1 MPGCI
6 DQSLERL
13 VELAGDPQKEI
24 YSLMYSRYPDL
35 ESLFVLDKDNS
46 VRGAM
51 LQTAFEFVLA
61 YSEKG
66 VINKSDLASW
76 RSHHL
81 EYGVEEDIF
90 GVFFEL
96 IRDCVRDKLGS
107 EWTEHMASRWQEFLQ
122 EVAAFWLIFSLK

>member
-1 MPGCI
+1 MSDCI

-24 YSLMYSRYPDL
+24 YLLMYSRYPDL

-46 VRGAM
+46 VHGAM
-51 LQTAFEFVLA
+51 LQTALEFVLA
-61 YSEKG
+61 YNEKG

-81 EYGVEEDIF
+81 ECGVEENIF

-96 IRDCVRDKLGS
+96 IRDCVRNNL
-107 EWTEHMASRWQEFLQ
+107 
-122 EVAAFWLIFSLK
+122 

>member
-6 DQSLERL
+6 DQSIERL

-35 ESLFVLDKDNS
+35 ECLFVLDKDNS

-51 LQTAFEFVLA
+51 LQTALEFVLA

-66 VINKSDLASW
+66 VINKGDLASW

-81 EYGVEEDIF
+81 EYGVKEDIF

-96 IRDCVRDKLGS
+96 IRDCVRDNLGS
-107 EWTEHMASRWQEFLQ
+107 EWTEQMASRWQEFLQ
-122 EVAAFWLIFSLK
+122 EVAAF

>member
-51 LQTAFEFVLA
+51 LNTAVEFVLA
-61 YSEKG
+61 YCDKG
-66 VINKSDLASW
+66 VINKSDLATW

-122 EVAAFWLIFSLK
+122 EVAAF

>member
-1 MPGCI
+1 M
-6 DQSLERL
+6 
-13 VELAGDPQKEI
+13 
-24 YSLMYSRYPDL
+24 
-35 ESLFVLDKDNS
+35 LDKDNS

-66 VINKSDLASW
+66 VINKGDLASW

-107 EWTEHMASRWQEFLQ
+107 EWTEQMASRWQEFLQ
-122 EVAAFWLIFSLK
+122 EVAAF

>member
-13 VELAGDPQKEI
+13 VELAGDPQREI

-35 ESLFVLDKDNS
+35 ECLFVLDKDNS

-51 LQTAFEFVLA
+51 LQTALEFVLA

-66 VINKSDLASW
+66 VINKGDLASW

-81 EYGVEEDIF
+81 EYGVKEDIF

-96 IRDCVRDKLGS
+96 IRDCVRDNLGS
-107 EWTEHMASRWQEFLQ
+107 EWTEQMASRWQEFLQ
-122 EVAAFWLIFSLK
+122 EVAAF

>member
-1 MPGCI
+1 MPCCI
-6 DQSLERL
+6 DQSIERL
-13 VELAGDPQKEI
+13 VELADDPQKEI

-35 ESLFVLDKDNS
+35 ERLFVLDKDNS

-51 LQTAFEFVLA
+51 LQTALEFVLA

-66 VINKSDLASW
+66 VINKGDLASW

-107 EWTEHMASRWQEFLQ
+107 EWTEQMASRWQEFLQ
-122 EVAAFWLIFSLK
+122 EVAAF

>member
-6 DQSLERL
+6 DQSIERL

-35 ESLFVLDKDNS
+35 ECLFVLDKDNS

-51 LQTAFEFVLA
+51 LQTALEFVLA

-66 VINKSDLASW
+66 VINKGDLASW

-96 IRDCVRDKLGS
+96 IRDCVRNKLGS
-107 EWTEHMASRWQEFLQ
+107 EWTEQMASRWQEFLQ
-122 EVAAFWLIFSLK
+122 EVAAF

>member
-6 DQSLERL
+6 DQSIVRL

-35 ESLFVLDKDNS
+35 ECLFVLDKDNS

-51 LQTAFEFVLA
+51 LQTALEFVLA

-66 VINKSDLASW
+66 VINKGDLASW

-81 EYGVEEDIF
+81 EYGVKEDIF

-96 IRDCVRDKLGS
+96 IRDCVRDNLGS
-107 EWTEHMASRWQEFLQ
+107 EWTEQMASRWQEFLQ
-122 EVAAFWLIFSLK
+122 EVAAF

>member
-1 MPGCI
+1 MQKIAMLGCI
-6 DQSLERL
+6 HQSLERL

-61 YSEKG
+61 YGDKG
-66 VINKSDLASW
+66 VINKSDLTTW

-122 EVAAFWLIFSLK
+122 EVAAF

>member
-6 DQSLERL
+6 DQSIVRL

-35 ESLFVLDKDNS
+35 ECLFVLDKDNS
-46 VRGAM
+46 VLGAM

-66 VINKSDLASW
+66 VINKGDLASW

-96 IRDCVRDKLGS
+96 IRDCVRHNLGS

-122 EVAAFWLIFSLK
+122 EVTAF

>member
-1 MPGCI
+1 MLGCI
-6 DQSLERL
+6 HQSLERL

-51 LQTAFEFVLA
+51 QQTAFEFVLA
-61 YSEKG
+61 YSDKG
-66 VINKSDLASW
+66 VINKSDLATS
-76 RSHHL
+76 SF
-81 EYGVEEDIF
+81 GVWCRGRYF
-90 GVFFEL
+90 GVFFEP

-107 EWTEHMASRWQEFLQ
+107 KCTEYMASRWQEFLQ
-122 EVAAFWLIFSLK
+122 EVVAF

>member
-1 MPGCI
+1 
-6 DQSLERL
+6 
-13 VELAGDPQKEI
+13 
-24 YSLMYSRYPDL
+24 MYSR
-35 ESLFVLDKDNS
+35 SRIWCLFALDKDNS

-66 VINKSDLASW
+66 VTNKGDLASW

-81 EYGVEEDIF
+81 EYGVKEDIF

-96 IRDCVRDKLGS
+96 IRDVRDNLDQR
-107 EWTEHMASRWQEFLQ
+107 TEQMASRWQEWE
-122 EVAAFWLIFSLK
+122 EVAAF

>member
-51 LQTAFEFVLA
+51 LQTALEFVLA

-66 VINKSDLASW
+66 VINKGDLASW

-81 EYGVEEDIF
+81 EYGVKEDIF

-96 IRDCVRDKLGS
+96 IRDCVRDNLGS
-107 EWTEHMASRWQEFLQ
+107 EWTEQMASRWQEFLQ
-122 EVAAFWLIFSLK
+122 KVAAF

>member
-1 MPGCI
+1 MPCCI
-6 DQSLERL
+6 DQSIERL

-35 ESLFVLDKDNS
+35 ECLFVLDKDNS

-66 VINKSDLASW
+66 VINKGDLASW

-81 EYGVEEDIF
+81 EYGVKEDIF

-96 IRDCVRDKLGS
+96 IRDCVRDNLGS
-107 EWTEHMASRWQEFLQ
+107 EWTEQMAWRWQEFLR
-122 EVAAFWLIFSLK
+122 EVTAF

>member
-35 ESLFVLDKDNS
+35 ESLFVLDNDNS

-51 LQTAFEFVLA
+51 QTAFEFVLA
-61 YSEKG
+61 YSEKD

-122 EVAAFWLIFSLK
+122 EVAAF

>member
-6 DQSLERL
+6 DRSLERL

-51 LQTAFEFVLA
+51 LQTAFEFVLV

-96 IRDCVRDKLGS
+96 IRDCVRDNLGS
-107 EWTEHMASRWQEFLQ
+107 EWTEQMAWRWQEFLQ
-122 EVAAFWLIFSLK
+122 EVTAF

>member
-6 DQSLERL
+6 DQSIERL

-35 ESLFVLDKDNS
+35 ECLFVLDKDNS

-51 LQTAFEFVLA
+51 LQTALEFVLA

-66 VINKSDLASW
+66 VINKGDLASW

-96 IRDCVRDKLGS
+96 IRDCVRDNLGS
-107 EWTEHMASRWQEFLQ
+107 EWTEQMASRWQEFLQ
-122 EVAAFWLIFSLK
+122 EVAAF

>member
-24 YSLMYSRYPDL
+24 YSLMYSRYPEL

-51 LQTAFEFVLA
+51 LQTAFEFVLV

-107 EWTEHMASRWQEFLQ
+107 EWTEHMTSRWQEVLQ
-122 EVAAFWLIFSLK
+122 EVAAF

>member
-35 ESLFVLDKDNS
+35 EALFVLDKDNS

-51 LQTAFEFVLA
+51 LTRLLNSCLLTVTR
-61 YSEKG
+61 
-66 VINKSDLASW
+66 V
-76 RSHHL
+76 
-81 EYGVEEDIF
+81 
-90 GVFFEL
+90 
-96 IRDCVRDKLGS
+96 
-107 EWTEHMASRWQEFLQ
+107 
-122 EVAAFWLIFSLK
+122 

>member
-1 MPGCI
+1 MSGCI

-61 YSEKG
+61 YSDKG
-66 VINKSDLASW
+66 VINKSDLATS
-76 RSHHL
+76 SF
-81 EYGVEEDIF
+81 GVWCQGRYF
-90 GVFFEL
+90 GVFFER

-107 EWTEHMASRWQEFLQ
+107 KWTEHGASRWQEFLQ
-122 EVAAFWLIFSLK
+122 EVVAF